1 MWPVTVSSCLY
12 ELFGFCYISNVLIRV
27 ELSAKKCEHWQ
38 CLNQQK
44 TVIWTRL
51 EVMGNKKQCK
61 DHEIE

>member
-1 MWPVTVSSCLY
+1 MVTNVARSCLY
-12 ELFGFCYISNVLIRV
+12 ELFSFCYISNVLIWV

-38 CLNQQK
+38 YLNQQK

-51 EVMGNKKQCK
+51 EVMVEKKQCK